1 MIRRPPRSTLF
12 PYTTLFRSRHVGDG
26 VDIISR
32 RSGNLALEG
41 QADPAP
47 LETSLLQPQQSL
59 ATYEVALV
67 ELDPTLETYVKG
79 GVLLAYVWAVE
90 GQCLLDA
97 QGLHG
102 LDAVGFEVELAAR
115 LEDVLP
121 QHPGL
126 IRRGVQL
133 VAQLACVA
141 GARDQEP
148 HLPEIGRA

>member
-26 VDIISR
+26 VDVISR
-32 RSGNLALEG
+32 RSGNLTLEG
-41 QADPAP
+41 KPYPAP

-67 ELDPTLETYVKG
+67 ELDPTLKSYVEG
-79 GVLLAYVWAVE
+79 GVLLAYVGAIKR
-90 GQCLLDA
+90 QCLLDA

-102 LDAVGFEVELAAR
+102 LHPVGLEVELAAR
-115 LEDVLP
+115 LYDVLP
-121 QHPGL
+121 QNPGL

-133 VAQLACVA
+133 IAQLSSVA
-141 GARDQEP
+141 GA
-148 HLPEIGRA
+148 